1 MHESL
6 RIEMMN
12 LAQDS
17 VQIEALRVRIAEM
30 NEFELMRCAR
40 TSAILNAVLPN
51 ESSHCQL
58 EEARREWRRRHE
70 MRERSSS
77 DRV

>member
-1 MHESL
+1 MMH
-6 RIEMMN
+6 
-12 LAQDS
+12 LAQDG
-17 VQIEALRVRIAEM
+17 IEIESLLVRIAEM
-30 NEFELMRCAR
+30 NDFELMRCAR

-58 EEARREWRRRHE
+58 EEARREWRRRRQMHE
-70 MRERSSS
+70 RPSS